1 MSNEVSDLRGIGS
14 VCRSANKCDLRKNSR
29 RLVEDMKESTA
40 ETLSS
45 PGVTRILLVE
55 DHGVFRSGLKLLFA
69 SEPAFEV
76 VGEADNG
83 IDALRLAADLR
94 VDLVLID
101 LTLVGRNGI
110 EVTRDLLGLM
120 PGIRVIGLS
129 AKDDIA
135 AAATLLD
142 AGARGYVVKRSA
154 FAELVRAIRLVA
166 NGHTY
171 VDPSIVSPLPPAQ
184 RIGDVLVAPLSR
196 RESQV
201 MRLLAV
207 GRTVKDIAEELS
219 MSPRTLETYKARAMS
234 KLNLKSRA
242 ELVRHAI
249 QAGWLRD
256 A

>member
-1 MSNEVSDLRGIGS
+1 
-14 VCRSANKCDLRKNSR
+14 
-29 RLVEDMKESTA
+29 MKESTA

-83 IDALRLAADLR
+83 IDALRLAAALR

-101 LTLVGRNGI
+101 LTLVGRTGI
-110 EVTRDLLGLM
+110 EVTRDLVGLM

-142 AGARGYVVKRSA
+142 AGAHGYVVKRSA
-154 FAELVRAIRLVA
+154 FAELVSAIRLVA

-171 VDPSIVSPLPPAQ
+171 VDPSIVSPLPPAPA
-184 RIGDVLVAPLSR
+184 RRSGEVLVAPLSR
-196 RESQV
+196 REAQV

-207 GRTVKDIAEELS
+207 GRTVKDIAEELG

-242 ELVRHAI
+242 ELVRHAV